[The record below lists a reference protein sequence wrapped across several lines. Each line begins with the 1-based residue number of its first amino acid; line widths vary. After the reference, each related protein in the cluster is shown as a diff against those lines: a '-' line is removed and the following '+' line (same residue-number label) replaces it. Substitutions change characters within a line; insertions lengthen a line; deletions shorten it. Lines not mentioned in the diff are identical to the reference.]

1 LTIAVPFERL
11 SSDDRA
17 ALEPFIF
24 KWKQF
29 YRSRFLSGQRR
40 SAMRIPWGMGKT
52 IAADPGGKMH
62 APSGW
67 LERTA

>member
-1 LTIAVPFERL
+1 MEAVLPQ
-11 SSDDRA
+11 
-17 ALEPFIF
+17 
-24 KWKQF
+24 QF
-29 YRSRFLSGQRR
+29 FSGQRR